1 MDALNGMLAGQAS
14 IWAQPDGPNTQP
26 QYLGCHEMSDLE
38 DPEGDVNLAYCP
50 DPARS
55 GGFRVTGSW
64 QGAPGG
70 PPTTTLTVPVG
81 KTGDYL
87 EHWPCPG
94 NLILNKVDC
103 GRRDQF
109 TNRARAFALYRAYRT
124 GRTYQNMAARS
135 PEDEGESML
144 EVPFAAE
151 DVLYLYGLSA
161 ARQSIAALGN
171 LKAIDFLDDA
181 QCGGDCGPARG
192 VGQIGVAAGEP
203 LAGSAADFAALYIT
217 QDGGGTWTAAAAD
230 PFGAGEEIAAVA
242 VFSVGPGAPRILVA
256 RSAGGAGDYPEVAY
270 SDDLGATW
278 TVVEVSDVADDVV
291 ATLYLLDQ
299 YNIWAV
305 TDDGYILKSE
315 DGGASWFVQDA
326 GEVAGGESLGAVAF
340 ANPRV
345 GYVAGSNNTLAVTED
360 GGLSWTAVIGPAAMA
375 AQAATVVGVFS
386 ARSVWVGYDSGNL
399 YYTEDGGASWH
410 ERSFPGSGA
419 GEVAALAF
427 VHPMVGW
434 MLFNPTVGA
443 PRILRTIDGGYTWE
457 PLALPTSMPA
467 NGLCAVDENTVFI
480 AGDVEGTTGF
490 VGKVFAA

>member
-94 NLILNKVDC
+94 NLILNKIDC

-203 LAGSAADFAALYIT
+203 LAGSAADFASLYIT

-230 PFGAGEEIAAVA
+230 PFGAGEMISAVQ
-242 VFSVGPGAPRILVA
+242 VYSVARGVVRILVA
-256 RSAGGAGDYPEVAY
+256 RFQELIQEPPTVAY

-278 TVVEVSDVADDVV
+278 TVVESATSTAAMCRVTAACRPGSVQHLVGHHQRLRVQVRGWRCHVV
-291 ATLYLLDQ
+291 CARGRHHQ
-299 YNIWAV
+299 RH
-305 TDDGYILKSE
+305 
-315 DGGASWFVQDA
+315 
-326 GEVAGGESLGAVAF
+326 VAGVLCSVHQPAGGVHRRLGGFPRGHPGWRAV
-340 ANPRV
+340 
-345 GYVAGSNNTLAVTED
+345 LD
-360 GGLSWTAVIGPAAMA
+360 GDQHA
-375 AQAATVVGVFS
+375 
-386 ARSVWVGYDSGNL
+386 D
-399 YYTEDGGASWH
+399 
-410 ERSFPGSGA
+410 
-419 GEVAALAF
+419 
-427 VHPMVGW
+427 
-434 MLFNPTVGA
+434 
-443 PRILRTIDGGYTWE
+443 
-457 PLALPTSMPA
+457 
-467 NGLCAVDENTVFI
+467 
-480 AGDVEGTTGF
+480 
-490 VGKVFAA
+490 